1 MANAHAH
8 FERGRQL
15 LADRQVKDALHCFD
29 AAQRLGRDANEC
41 AAVRWY
47 CWMLAGDF
55 TRALEE
61 SDRIA
66 ASGAPDPHRFWDGSP
81 WRGRHVM
88 LRCLHGLGDT
98 IQFIRYAPHLRETCS
113 DLTVQTHPQL
123 VTLLQGVPGVDRVI
137 SWGPGWPEDTAWDL
151 QLEVNE
157 LLRVF
162 RSSLSSIP
170 REIPYICVTEERI
183 HWAAQ
188 IIRAPQ
194 PLRLGL
200 CWQAGPWD
208 QERSIPFD
216 DLSHLL
222 AQYRFFNLQKGI
234 ESGLLI
240 DAEKFASDVR
250 DTAALISNLDLVIT
264 VDTLTAH
271 LAGALGRPVWILL
284 PFCADW
290 RWMLQRDDSPWYPTA
305 RLFRQQRQGDWATL
319 LAQVAEALSIYA
331 ST

>member
-1 MANAHAH
+1 M
-8 FERGRQL
+8 
-15 LADRQVKDALHCFD
+15 
-29 AAQRLGRDANEC
+29 
-41 AAVRWY
+41 
-47 CWMLAGDF
+47 
-55 TRALEE
+55 
-61 SDRIA
+61 
-66 ASGAPDPHRFWDGSP
+66 
-81 WRGRHVM
+81 
-88 LRCLHGLGDT
+88 
-98 IQFIRYAPHLRETCS
+98 
-113 DLTVQTHPQL
+113 
-123 VTLLQGVPGVDRVI
+123 DRVI

-250 DTAALISNLDLVIT
+250 DTAVPDFEPGPGDHRGYPYGALSWSAGPSRLDLIAILRRLALDAAAGRFSVVSNRALVQAAAPGRLGHTAGTSGRGAVYLCVHISHDPAVDYLAPGSLLIKYVIERARAEGT
-264 VDTLTAH
+264 LASGDEHASAADT
-271 LAGALGRPVWILL
+271 
-284 PFCADW
+284 
-290 RWMLQRDDSPWYPTA
+290 QRDRGPPSKISAGYQAGGRAEWPLRALWYA
-305 RLFRQQRQGDWATL
+305 ADIRQKSSACRWIKSAM
-319 LAQVAEALSIYA
+319 
-331 ST
+331 